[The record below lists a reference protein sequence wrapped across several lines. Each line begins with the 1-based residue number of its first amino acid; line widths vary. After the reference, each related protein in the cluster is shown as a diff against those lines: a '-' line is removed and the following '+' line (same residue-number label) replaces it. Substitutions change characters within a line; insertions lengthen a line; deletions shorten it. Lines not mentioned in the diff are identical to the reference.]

1 MNVLTVSAA
10 LEKLQGVRL
19 EESPGN
25 KENDKAKGA
34 LELLSQVNSLDH
46 QNEAGDEAIQRVFL
60 LQTRI
65 CTCIIII
72 RLGVHDILSLTD
84 SQRMRKRLGRDLTH
98 VGPLL

>member
-10 LEKLQGVRL
+10 LEKLQVVRL

-25 KENDKAKGA
+25 KENDKAKRA
-34 LELLSQVNSLDH
+34 LELLSQVNH

-60 LQTRI
+60 LQTCI

-72 RLGVHDILSLTD
+72 PLGVHAF
-84 SQRMRKRLGRDLTH
+84 
-98 VGPLL
+98 